1 MSLEESRAGCRDG
14 AKGTCLVS
22 WGAEYSE
29 EHSGSWER
37 WMEFSTGEGNLLAQV
52 PVSVGSHALV

>member
-1 MSLEESRAGCRDG
+1 MCLEESRVGSCDG

-29 EHSGSWER
+29 EHYGSWER
-37 WMEFSTGEGNLLAQV
+37 WMEFSTAEGSLLAQL
-52 PVSVGSHALV
+52 P